1 MINSHNNNLLHLAS
15 SKGNEELVLLLLK
28 KNLNIN
34 EKNIDGNTE
43 RNGLELST
51 KNYVGEFTISQAYTY
66 LNAKIKDGVYEE
78 KTIPWVPKNKYSIRT
93 DYKINDISIGAE
105 YLYIGSLYSVSDWN
119 NNLGKVENYSLVN
132 LSSSYNYKNINI
144 YGGINNIFNKEY
156 NEYAVYSKNSGYISY
171 YPAEERNYFVGVLY
185 EF

>member
-1 MINSHNNNLLHLAS
+1 MGIREYI
-15 SKGNEELVLLLLK
+15 GNTYLTVSIF
-28 KNLNIN
+28 NTITQN
-34 EKNIDGNTE
+34 EIYFNPANGYYGTNENIDGNTE
-43 RNGLELST
+43 RNGLELSAKT
-51 KNYVGEFTISQAYTY
+51 YLGEFTISQAYTY
-66 LNAKIKDGVYEE
+66 LNAKIKDGVYEG

-119 NNLGKVENYSLVN
+119 NNLGKVEDYSLVN

-144 YGGINNIFNKEY
+144 YGGINNLFNKEY
-156 NEYAVYSKNSGYISY
+156 NEYVTYGTKY